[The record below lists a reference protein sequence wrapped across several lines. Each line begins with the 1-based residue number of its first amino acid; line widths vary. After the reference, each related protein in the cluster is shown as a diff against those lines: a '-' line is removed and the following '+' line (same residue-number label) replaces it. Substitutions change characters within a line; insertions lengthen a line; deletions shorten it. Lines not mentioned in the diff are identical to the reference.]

1 MKILEFTTKNAGWP
15 RLPALGLTGGGT
27 VVVNFG
33 DLSAPWDPG
42 SPVLQAHPRF
52 AATSIDR
59 NDKEFGNHEGHDE
72 HEGLKLHLEKF
83 VFERDE
89 TPQHRN
95 DHDVL

>member
-1 MKILEFTTKNAGWP
+1 
-15 RLPALGLTGGGT
+15 
-27 VVVNFG
+27 V
-33 DLSAPWDPG
+33 
-42 SPVLQAHPRF
+42 RF

-95 DHDVL
+95 DHEVL